1 MARIVDSLGAV
12 YCSLTICRAT
22 RRDIVKILR
31 LLKAHTER
39 LFSLA
44 LSAIL
49 STYFYFV
56 RVSWPETK
64 KTLRV
69 ALQYGKK
76 YPTRARTHIYT
87 ELEVFSEI

>member
-31 LLKAHTER
+31 ILKAHTER

-64 KTLRV
+64 KRFVLPSSMVRSI
-69 ALQYGKK
+69 LQEQE
-76 YPTRARTHIYT
+76 HIYIQ
-87 ELEVFSEI
+87 S